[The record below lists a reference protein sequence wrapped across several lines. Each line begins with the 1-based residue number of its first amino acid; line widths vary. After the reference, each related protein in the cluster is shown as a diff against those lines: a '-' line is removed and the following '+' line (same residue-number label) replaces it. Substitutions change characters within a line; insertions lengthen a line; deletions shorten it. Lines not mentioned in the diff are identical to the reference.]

1 LRIGSGGAGIG
12 AAVFV
17 ADPLF
22 LNQVSPA
29 MDVPPAH
36 PDRPDL
42 LDRATGALAMLG
54 GIVAICIA
62 ALVCTSVLG
71 RWLFLK
77 PIEGDFE
84 FVRMATAIAVFA
96 FIPYTQARR
105 GHIVVDTFTSW
116 LPRKA
121 LAAIDAFWD
130 LCFAA
135 AMGFLAWGLY
145 VGSREARENFE
156 TTMQLQLQIWP
167 VILLCAALCAI
178 LSLTAL
184 ATALR
189 LAWGKPK

>member
-1 LRIGSGGAGIG
+1 MDAQPSHSG
-12 AAVFV
+12 
-17 ADPLF
+17 
-22 LNQVSPA
+22 
-29 MDVPPAH
+29 
-36 PDRPDL
+36 RPDL
-42 LDRATGALAMLG
+42 LERATGALAMLG
-54 GIVAICIA
+54 GIVAIGIA
-62 ALVCTSVLG
+62 VLVCTSVLG

-84 FVRMATAIAVFA
+84 FVRMATAVAVFA

-105 GHIVVDTFTSW
+105 GHIMVDTFTSW
-116 LPRKA
+116 LPPRA

-135 AMGFLAWGLY
+135 AMGFLSWGLY

-178 LSLTAL
+178 LSLTAFL
-184 ATALR
+184 TALR
-189 LAWGKPK
+189 LVWGKSK